1 MTGGLAARA
10 DPATDVVPV
19 NAANAS
25 ARRNHRPRPFLPCS
39 AMAQRYGTAALAR
52 SWPVWERGGVA
63 GARERGLEAFDRG
76 RWGEAHALLSEADTA
91 SALDGADLD
100 RLATAAFLT
109 GRDDECEQVLA
120 RAYAVFQDAGDAPG
134 AARCAFWLG
143 WSLLMKGEPARGGGW
158 FARGQRLLDD
168 TQVDCV
174 ERGYLL
180 APVALGAMVEGDDAT
195 AAATFAQAAKIAT
208 SFGDRDL
215 LALAWSGQGQSLMR
229 LGEVAEGL
237 ALLDEA
243 LVSVTAGEV
252 SAVVSGMVYCAS
264 IEAFHEAFDLAR
276 AREWTAALSRW
287 CESQP
292 DLVPYRGN
300 CLVHRVEV
308 MQLGGAWPQALQE
321 AVRACDLLSR
331 PPQPGEG
338 EAHYLRGEL
347 HRLAGRFAEAEEA
360 YRVASELGRPPQPG
374 LSLVRLAQGRPGAAA
389 AASRRVLD
397 EASGVV
403 TRSKLL
409 PAHVEIM
416 LAVGDVAAARVAADE
431 LGAVAASRR
440 VPLLDAFADH
450 ARGAVL
456 LAEGD
461 PRGACTTL
469 RRAWRA
475 WCHLDAPYQAA
486 RTRVLLGLA
495 CDQLGDV
502 DGAALE
508 LDAARVAFRRL
519 GAAADLGAV
528 PGPARPAS
536 VHSGPGLTERELEV
550 LGLVASGRTNR
561 AIAAHLFIS
570 EKTVARHVS
579 NIFTKL
585 GLSSRA
591 AATAYA
597 YEHHLV

>member
-1 MTGGLAARA
+1 M
-10 DPATDVVPV
+10 
-19 NAANAS
+19 
-25 ARRNHRPRPFLPCS
+25 
-39 AMAQRYGTAALAR
+39 
-52 SWPVWERGGVA
+52 A
-63 GARERGLEAFDRG
+63 GARERGLDAFESG
-76 RWGEAHALLSEADTA
+76 RWGEAYALLSEADAA
-91 SALDGADLD
+91 STLDGADLD
-100 RLATAAFLT
+100 RLAEAAFLT
-109 GRDDECEQVLA
+109 GRDDVCEQVLT
-120 RAYAVFQDAGDAPG
+120 RAYAVFHEAGDAPG

-143 WSLLMKGEPARGGGW
+143 WSLLMSGEPARGGGW
-158 FARGQRLLDD
+158 FARAQRALDD
-168 TQVDCV
+168 AQVDCV

-180 APVALGAMVEGDDAT
+180 APVALGAMMEGDDAT
-195 AAATFAQAAKIAT
+195 AAATFAQAAKIAN

-215 LALAWSGQGQSLMR
+215 LALAWCGQGQSLTR

-252 SAVVSGMVYCAS
+252 SAVVAGMVYCAS
-264 IEAFHEAFDLAR
+264 IEAFQEVFDLAR

-331 PPQPGEG
+331 PPQPGVG
-338 EAHYLRGEL
+338 EAHYLRAEL
-347 HRLAGRFAEAEEA
+347 HRVAGRFAEAEKA
-360 YRVASELGRPPQPG
+360 YREASELGRPPQPG
-374 LSLVRLAQGRPGAAA
+374 LSLLRLAQGRPDAAA
-389 AASRRVLD
+389 AATRRVLE
-397 EASGVV
+397 EAPDLV

-416 LAVGDVAAARVAADE
+416 LAVGDTASARAGADE
-431 LGAVAASRR
+431 LAAIATDRR
-440 VPLLDAFADH
+440 IPLLDAFADH

-461 PRGACTTL
+461 APGACATL

-475 WCHLDAPYQAA
+475 WCDLDAPYQAA
-486 RTRVLLGLA
+486 RTRVLIGLA
-495 CDQLGDV
+495 CDRLGDA

-508 LDAARVAFRRL
+508 LDAARAAFRRL

-528 PGPARPAS
+528 PEPGAPSPPRAD
-536 VHSGPGLTERELEV
+536 GGLTDRELEV
-550 LGLVASGRTNR
+550 LALVASGRTNR
-561 AIAAHLFIS
+561 AIAERLFIS